1 MSNINT
7 TDKNLQSSAIEL
19 VKAIKFLKTKCH
31 NLTADE
37 FSSIVEMTCIPTE
50 SQLHAIREIFDR
62 EDSYYSPDFPHKKEI
77 FDGHFDPR
85 AKHYNTDFLN
95 KIIRSYDRADLDR
108 LENVFS
114 ERELKEFYKLMIAI
128 EFISGHGISVNQA
141 KSFVLLNKL
150 YRDISENDLEIGS
163 FDISKQQALLIGL
176 YSLSVNPD
184 VILKLITLKGITE
197 LDIKNILENKITET
211 LFTDEQKEAIKEA
224 TREYIS
230 NKFPLEPKDILEIS
244 TWDEHKVDFHVI
256 QTLSSIIH
264 KLFPESKDF
273 LPCLQADTTI
283 DLSKDFEVI
292 ETVKMIVGDDSPFGK
307 LEPKKL
313 GALILAARH
322 INPDFKAW
330 DSKNTETLGAFIKS
344 KLTAEQMAV
353 FYKLIQND
361 KIPLEDMQVIGDF
374 TKSNSSISLKEI
386 IESIAKSSPKQN
398 ITFLDGSIMQGVSA
412 ATIEAAKNPEST
424 LSSEPEALGAT
435 NMCIAIFY
443 NNCAVKPEESQA
455 TAEITHSQVKVDPTQ
470 VEKLLKSGFF
480 AMKPDFKSI
489 VGAAESVRKAF
500 NPDLPNAKS
509 LFIKIIEN
517 KVFDIGKKC
526 IVFDALTNLIG
537 LAESDDD
544 AIPPVLIQGLDSF
557 RDINPIRAILDLSDK
572 CKIEVGFIHTFI
584 VASGDGYNT
593 CEADNRDFKHLIK
606 AAIEIKKYIN
616 SEDSDNEKVIMDNAI
631 RAAVNEEGPQGVINA
646 IVCTDKDKDGFFSKL
661 LNAVDE
667 VVCTV
672 DQKVAMAKT
681 PICNE
686 FEIIKHQKVS
696 DVLIIAGLCKVIS
709 DEFPWI
715 SKACAVI
722 KATVTKNDSPQVI
735 NNVARAIFEK
745 VCDVN
750 HEMVPPVICNRV
762 EALIAPN
769 TQLPLQPNCDMD
781 YQEDRPLK
789 DVIKAALE
797 LFVKQ
802 KVFDQ
807 DTKIVISSDK
817 ADGRMTINKSVI
829 SNSIFEDKLLI
840 FMQGIEANDK
850 CVMIHKELK
859 VSDVSNLRKLDVK
872 IAYDDYAKV
881 SITNP
886 CNNQTANFTSPDYP
900 TNFNTATSCETGKSS
915 SMKGTMDMESS
926 CPSILIDYTILV
938 GGSGSFEIELGAN

>member
-19 VKAIKFLKTKCH
+19 AKAIKFLKTKCH
-31 NLTADE
+31 HLTADE
-37 FSSIVEMTCIPTE
+37 FSSIVEMTCVPTD

-77 FDGHFDPR
+77 FDGQFDPR
-85 AKHYNTDFLN
+85 EKHYNTDFLN
-95 KIIRSYDRADLDR
+95 KIIRSYARADLDK

-114 ERELKEFYKLMIAI
+114 ERELRDFYKLMVAI

-150 YRDISENDLEIGS
+150 YKDISENDLEIGS
-163 FDISKQQALLIGL
+163 FDISKQQAFLIGL
-176 YSLSVNPD
+176 YSLSVRPD

-211 LFTDEQKEAIKEA
+211 SFTDEQKEAIKEA
-224 TREYIS
+224 TRKYIS
-230 NKFPLEPKDILEIS
+230 NRFPLEPKDILEIS

-256 QTLSSIIH
+256 QTLSSIIN
-264 KLFPESKDF
+264 KVFPESQDF

-283 DLSKDFEVI
+283 DLSKDFEVLGTI
-292 ETVKMIVGDDSPFGK
+292 KMIVGDDSPFGK

-330 DSKNTETLGAFIKS
+330 ESKDTEKLGAFIKS

-353 FYKLIQND
+353 FHKLIEND
-361 KIPLEDMQVIGDF
+361 KIPLEDMQAIGDF
-374 TKSNSSISLKEI
+374 TKSNPSITLKEI
-386 IESIAKSSPKQN
+386 IESIAKSSPKQD
-398 ITFLDGSIMQGVSA
+398 IRLSDGSIMQGVSE
-412 ATIEAAKNPEST
+412 ATIEAAKDPESS
-424 LSSEPEALGAT
+424 LSSEPEAGAAMG
-435 NMCIAIFY
+435 NCFGIINVMCSA
-443 NNCAVKPEESQA
+443 KPEESQV
-455 TAEITHSQVKVDPTQ
+455 TAEITNSQVKVDPMQ
-470 VEKLLKSGFF
+470 FERLLKSEFF
-480 AMKPDFKSI
+480 AMKPDFKSV

-517 KVFDIGKKC
+517 KVFDIGNKC

-544 AIPPVLIQGLDSF
+544 AIPPVLIQGLGLF
-557 RDINPIRAILDLSDK
+557 KDINPITPILDLSDK
-572 CKIEVGFIHTFI
+572 CKVEVGFMHALVIT
-584 VASGDGYNT
+584 SGNGYNT

-631 RAAVNEEGPQGVINA
+631 RAAVNEEGAQGVINA

-686 FEIIKHQKVS
+686 FEIMKHQKVS

-762 EALIAPN
+762 EALITPN
-769 TQLPLQPNCDMD
+769 NQLPLQPNCDMD

-789 DVIKAALE
+789 DVIKAAFE
-797 LFVKQ
+797 LFVRKR
-802 KVFDQ
+802 VFDQ
-807 DTKIVISSDK
+807 DTKIITSSDK

-829 SNSIFEDKLLI
+829 STLIPEDTLLI
-840 FMQGIEANDK
+840 NAQGIVANDK
-850 CVMIHKELK
+850 CVMINK
-859 VSDVSNLRKLDVK
+859 VFTLNDTSNLKKLDVK
-872 IAYDDYAKV
+872 VTYDDHAKV
-881 SITNP
+881 IIK
-886 CNNQTANFTSPDYP
+886 CNDQTADFTSPNYP
-900 TNFNTATSCETGKSS
+900 MTFDKSISCDTSKIS
-915 SMKGTMDMESS
+915 SMDGTMDILNPCSS
-926 CPSILIDYTILV
+926 ISIDYTLLV
-938 GGSGSFEIELGAN
+938 SGLGSLEIELGAN